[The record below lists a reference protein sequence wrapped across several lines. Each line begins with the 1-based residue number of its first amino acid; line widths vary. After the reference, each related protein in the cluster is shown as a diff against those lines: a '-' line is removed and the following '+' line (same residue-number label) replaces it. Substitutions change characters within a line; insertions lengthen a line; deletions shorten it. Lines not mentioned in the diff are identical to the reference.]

1 MKHFFICSTAILV
14 STSLNAVE
22 YSGWISLQNQGFGN
36 KGLRDQAQYNLS
48 IAAQAEAF
56 TRLND
61 QWEFTG
67 EFFIRLDQEDSERS
81 HLDIREAHILGVYDS
96 WEYKIGISK
105 EYWGATEF
113 AHLVDVINQTDAV
126 ENLDGEDKLGQLML
140 KASWF
145 NKWGSIEAFVLP
157 GLRERTFT
165 GKDGRFHFSPLLIDT
180 DNASYESSAEE
191 WHTDLALRFNGSFS
205 SMDLGLA
212 VFTGTNRDPSF
223 NPGSNGKLIPHYEQ
237 MTQTSVDM
245 TIPTGDWLWKAE
257 ARHRDSDAD
266 SFAAASG
273 GFEYTMVGIFDSA
286 KDLGIILEYIW
297 DERDDEAET
306 FLQSDLFLGGRLAFN
321 NIQETEVL
329 FGIVHDVDGGGD
341 LYNVELNHRLN
352 DAITVEI
359 QARAFINTESDDP
372 LHALRDD
379 DYLQVEFTYYF

>member
-1 MKHFFICSTAILV
+1 MRPLFYGIPLMLSAPLW
-14 STSLNAVE
+14 SVE
-22 YSGWISLQNQGFGN
+22 YSGWVALQGQAFGSE
-36 KGLRDQAQYNLS
+36 GLRDQAQSNLS
-48 IAAQAEAF
+48 IATQVEAF
-56 TRLND
+56 HTLNE

-67 EFFIRLDQEDSERS
+67 ELFIRLDQEDNERS
-81 HLDIREAHILGVYDS
+81 HIDIREAHVLGVFDS

-126 ENLDGEDKLGQLML
+126 ENIDGEDKLGQLML

-145 NKWGSIEAFVLP
+145 SEWGSIEAFILP
-157 GLRERTFT
+157 GFRERTFPGT
-165 GKDGRFHFSPLLIDT
+165 DGRFQFSPLLVDT
-180 DNASYESSAEE
+180 DDASYESGAEE

-212 VFTGTNRDPSF
+212 AFTGTNRDPSY
-223 NPGSNGKLIPHYEQ
+223 NLGNNGKLIPHYEQ
-237 MTQTSVDM
+237 MTQASIDM
-245 TIPTGDWLWKAE
+245 TIPAGDCLWKAE

-266 SFAAASG
+266 TFVAASG
-273 GFEYTMVGIFDSA
+273 GFEYTLVGLFDSA

-297 DERDDEAET
+297 DERDNDADT

-329 FGIVHDVDGGGD
+329 FGIVHDLDGGGE
-341 LYNVELNHRLN
+341 LYNLEINHRIN
-352 DAITVEI
+352 DAFTIEA
-359 QARAFINTESDDP
+359 QARAFVNTESDDP

-379 DYLQVEFTYYF
+379 DYLQVELFYYF